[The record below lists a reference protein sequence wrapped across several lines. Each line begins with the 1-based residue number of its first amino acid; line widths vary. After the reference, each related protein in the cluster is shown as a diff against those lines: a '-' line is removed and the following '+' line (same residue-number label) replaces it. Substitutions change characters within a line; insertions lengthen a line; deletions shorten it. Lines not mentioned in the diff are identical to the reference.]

1 MRQRLAG
8 ASREDRLLLIGLPI
22 FTVLLL
28 AGWNIWSQL
37 AEFDDIEARLLTW
50 ANIGTL
56 TWQHLLIVVV
66 SALIVVAAAIP
77 TGILL
82 TRRGAGFLNPIVLGI
97 ANAGQAAPVIGVI
110 VLLALAIGFG
120 FWIAILSLTIYAF
133 LPVLANTI
141 TGLRGVDPSLVE
153 AARGM
158 GMSGT
163 QVLFRVE
170 LPMAVPVIMTGVR
183 TALVLLVGA
192 GAFATFIDAGGLGL
206 LIQTGII
213 MFRYSILVSGAILV
227 AALALAVE
235 WVGRL
240 LEIFVRPGGLS

>member
-1 MRQRLAG
+1 MTRLAR
-8 ASREDRLLLIGLPI
+8 ASREDRLLLVGLPV
-22 FTVLLL
+22 FVVALLI
-28 AGWNIWSQL
+28 GWAVWATT
-37 AEFDDIEARLLTW
+37 AEFDDIEARMLTW
-50 ANIGTL
+50 TNIGVL
-56 TWQHLLIVVV
+56 TWQHVQIVLVCAVIVVGLAV
-66 SALIVVAAAIP
+66 PAGV
-77 TGILL
+77 LL
-82 TRRGAGFLNPIVLGI
+82 TRRGARALSPAVLGV
-97 ANAGQAAPVIGVI
+97 ANAGQAAPVIGVL

-120 FWIAILSLTIYAF
+120 FWVAVLALSVYAF

-141 TGLRGVDPSLVE
+141 TGLRNVDPTLRE
-153 AARGM
+153 AAFGM
-158 GMSGT
+158 GMSPA

-170 LPMAVPVIMTGVR
+170 LPLAVPVIMAGIR

-213 MFRYSILVSGAILV
+213 LFRYSILVSGALLV

-240 LEIFVRPGGLS
+240 LELLVRPGGLS